1 MLFYNR
7 SFYVGECCEPTTFQW
22 VFYPHSLWFL
32 LFLYLVAVLITCWY
46 GKILFRCGFFSFV
59 GWPCVKGGNNCDVGG
74 AELCYMQCS
83 LDQFTP
89 WRWLTTPDLLSLLSN
104 CSRKVSSVGVFF
116 WNVSGGK
123 ASCRWYRHWSVLSY
137 FLLICIETN
146 VVGTDTTW
154 KKKLEVL
161 KNLRS

>member
-46 GKILFRCGFFSFV
+46 SKILFRCGFFPFV

-74 AELCYMQCS
+74 PELCYMQCS
-83 LDQFTP
+83 LDQFSTMKMTDYTWP
-89 WRWLTTPDLLSLLSN
+89 FVTSIKLLQKGFKCGGFFLKCVRWEGQLSLMPALKCFAYLYWN
-104 CSRKVSSVGVFF
+104 KCCRYRYNLEKKIGSV
-116 WNVSGGK
+116 
-123 ASCRWYRHWSVLSY
+123 
-137 FLLICIETN
+137 
-146 VVGTDTTW
+146 
-154 KKKLEVL
+154 
-161 KNLRS
+161 